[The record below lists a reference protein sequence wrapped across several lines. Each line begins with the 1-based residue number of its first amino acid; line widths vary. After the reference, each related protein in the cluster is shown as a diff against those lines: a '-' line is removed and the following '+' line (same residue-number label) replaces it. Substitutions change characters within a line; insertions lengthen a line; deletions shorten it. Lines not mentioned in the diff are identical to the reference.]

1 MTAPDCSATRE
12 VAAELALGLLDGDD
26 RAAALEHV
34 HRCPSCQAVVSELA
48 GIADLLAQL
57 APEAD
62 PPPGFDAR
70 VVAATRRSRRIRRR
84 WVAGIAVVAAAAAI
98 GAVAIVRIVDASRSE
113 TAIAAPRLRSA
124 PMQGASGQHVGR
136 VVATTGAPAAAAVMV
151 DYAVPDGDYE
161 IMLRRTGGAS
171 TRLGRMTIRDGRGE
185 WSGRVARPGDAGRL
199 ELVDAAGAV
208 VCGARFPA

>member
-113 TAIAAPRLRSA
+113 TAIAAPR
-124 PMQGASGQHVGR
+124 VGR